1 MIDLFQSRFRRM
13 SRTLW
18 GSWPLILLITVI
30 VSLEFGADPLRLM
43 LRYARPEIVAGQWWR
58 LFTGNFVHLGWW
70 HVGLDLG
77 GITLLWILV
86 GDVLS
91 GWRWILATLAGAWG
105 VGLGLWWAWPHVI
118 WYVGISGVAHTYWA
132 AGALLLFTRRRWEG
146 GALLALLAMKLG
158 WEQAVGPLPSSSD
171 ILHEP
176 IVTSAHLIGAIT
188 GVMLALAFWVFPRVH
203 SRFLE
208 LLIPKSL

>member
-1 MIDLFQSRFRRM
+1 MMDLFPPRFRRM
-13 SRTLW
+13 GRALW

-30 VSLEFGADPLRLM
+30 VSLEFGAEPVRLM
-43 LRYARPEIVAGQWWR
+43 LRYARPEIVAGEWWR

-91 GWRWILATLAGAWG
+91 GWRWVLATLAGAWG
-105 VGLGLWWAWPHVI
+105 VGLGLWWAWPQVI

-132 AGALLLFTRRRWEG
+132 AGALLLLTRRRWEG
-146 GALLALLAMKLG
+146 GALLVLLAMKLG
-158 WEQAVGPLPSSSD
+158 WEQAVGPLPSSSG

-176 IVTSAHLIGAIT
+176 IVTSAHLIGAVT
-188 GVMLALAFWVFPRVH
+188 GVMLALAFLLFARLY

-208 LLIPKSL
+208 LAIAKSL